1 MDSGKSHIPFRGS
14 KLTQV
19 LKDCFIGKCK
29 ALMIT
34 NITPS
39 NKFIENT
46 LNSLR
51 YAERIMS
58 LHEA

>member
-1 MDSGKSHIPFRGS
+1 
-14 KLTQV
+14 
-19 LKDCFIGKCK
+19 
-29 ALMIT
+29 MIT

-51 YAERIMS
+51 YAEWIMS
-58 LHEA
+58 LHEAQTIDKNCKKQ